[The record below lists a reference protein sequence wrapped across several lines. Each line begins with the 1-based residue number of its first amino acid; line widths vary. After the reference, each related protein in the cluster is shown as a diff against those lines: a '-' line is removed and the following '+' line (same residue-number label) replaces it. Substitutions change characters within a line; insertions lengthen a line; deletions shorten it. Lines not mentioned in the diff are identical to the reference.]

1 MKRLPVLLSL
11 SLLLPAADLA
21 AQGATFQVITP
32 SPLSQAIG
40 LSDDGDDVVGGV
52 GADAFRWSPAG
63 GYQVLPNGAAWAVTP
78 DGSAIVGT
86 TATASGDEAGRW
98 TAATGWV
105 SLGNFGGDPG
115 CPPFISNLDDV
126 TPDGQWAT
134 GMSWQGCTGTSA
146 MRWNAT
152 TGLELLPKELANRS
166 ARAYTVSDD
175 GQTAGG
181 WHEASFG
188 TRRGMLWLP
197 GGGYSFILVTPANP
211 DGIGEVTD
219 LNSDGSIACGVTAS
233 SAFKWTAAGGVQLLP
248 KIAGVGG
255 TYTANGISEDGT
267 VVVGVAAQFPNLTA
281 WIWTA
286 KGGTQTLLSYLQ
298 AKGAT
303 GMTAGMLRNCT
314 DVSADGLAITGW
326 GNSGA
331 WFVKVASP
339 WTDLGNGLAGSA
351 GVPLLAGEGNLQ
363 PGSDLVLT
371 LSGAAAAAPATL
383 VAGFSLLGAPF
394 KGGVLVP
401 SPGLLLAGLATDA
414 AGGLLLAGT
423 WPAGVPS
430 GLDLFFQAWVADAGA
445 SAGLAASNAVRAA
458 VP

>member
-11 SLLLPAADLA
+11 SLLLPAAHLA

-32 SPLSQAIG
+32 SPISQAIG
-40 LSDDGDDVVGGV
+40 LSDDGDEVVGAV

-63 GYQVLPNGAAWAVTP
+63 GYQVLPGGQAWAVTP
-78 DGSAIVGT
+78 DGTVIVGT
-86 TATASGDEAGRW
+86 TTTASGDEAGRW
-98 TAATGWV
+98 TSATGWA
-105 SLGNFGGDPG
+105 SLGNYGGNPG
-115 CPPFISNLDDV
+115 CPPFISNLDDL
-126 TPDGQWAT
+126 TPDAQWAT

-175 GQTAGG
+175 GQTAAG
-181 WHEASFG
+181 WHEHSTG

-197 GGGYSFILVTPANP
+197 GGGYSFILVSPTNAI
-211 DGIGEVTD
+211 GAGEVTD
-219 LNSDGSIACGVTAS
+219 LNSDGSIACGVSGS
-233 SAFKWTAAGGVQLLP
+233 SAFKWTAAGGVQILP

-286 KGGTQTLLSYLQ
+286 QGGTQTLLGYLQ

-303 GMTAGMLRNCT
+303 GMTAAMLRNGT

-326 GNSGA
+326 GASGA
-331 WFVKVASP
+331 WFVQVASP
-339 WTDLGNGLAGSA
+339 WTDLGNGLAGST
-351 GVPLLAGEGNLQ
+351 GVPLLTGEGNLQ
-363 PGSDLVLT
+363 PGSDLALT

-383 VAGFSLLGAPF
+383 VVGFSQLGAPF

-401 SPGLLLAGLATDA
+401 DADLILAGFVTDA
-414 AGGLLLAGT
+414 GGSIGLAAS

-430 GLDLFFQAWVADAGA
+430 GFGIWLQCWITDA
-445 SAGLAASNAVRAA
+445 AGPKGFAASNGLVGIA
-458 VP
+458 P